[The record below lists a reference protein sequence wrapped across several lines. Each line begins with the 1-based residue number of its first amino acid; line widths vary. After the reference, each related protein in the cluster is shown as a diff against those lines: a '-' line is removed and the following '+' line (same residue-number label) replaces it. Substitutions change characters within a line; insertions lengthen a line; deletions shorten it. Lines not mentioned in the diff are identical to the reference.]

1 MQTRSTYLLIFG
13 FLVASCALGQD
24 KQKVEEGQYALLIK
38 GARVSGSEHT
48 WTLWRT
54 ADNRYELEDHF
65 QEQPDPAD
73 AMIAALASGRK
84 SRVSPELREE
94 VGKQAL
100 RTALIVQYDAK
111 QRPVSFTVKG
121 KYLMQEQI
129 VDLFKCNSQP
139 TAIKCSGKED
149 KAELKLKEPREVLY
163 SYPFPMLLKP
173 WLTAGTS
180 SDAMKVVTV
189 TSGKK
194 LQLERAEIAVSDGG
208 PDTLAMGDKQFHAHK
223 YQMQV
228 KPEVTGS
235 VTLTLWTDSKGTIL
249 AAQTSAQPDELIAL
263 VQYKNYSS
271 FMPAPAA
278 APEK

>member
-1 MQTRSTYLLIFG
+1 MQTRFLRLLIFCL
-13 FLVASCALGQD
+13 LVASCALGQD

-38 GARVSGSEHT
+38 GARVAGSEHT

-65 QEQPDPAD
+65 QEEPDPAAAAI
-73 AMIAALASGRK
+73 AMLASDPK
-84 SRVSPELREE
+84 SRVSPELRQDVEKE
-94 VGKQAL
+94 TV

-129 VDLFKCNSQP
+129 VDLFKCTSQP
-139 TAIKCSGKED
+139 KAIKCSGKED
-149 KAELKLKEPREVLY
+149 KAELKLKEPREALY

-180 SDAMKVVTV
+180 SDTMRVVTV

-223 YQMQV
+223 YQMEV
-228 KPEVTGS
+228 KPEVSGS
-235 VTLTLWTDSKGTIL
+235 LSLNLWTDSKGTIL
-249 AAQTSAQPDELIAL
+249 AAQNPARPDELIAL
-263 VQYKNYSS
+263 VRYKNYSL
-271 FMPAPAA
+271 PASPA
-278 APEK
+278 EK